1 MTGKELIQ
9 DGHPHLLPLVPGK
22 PSLHIRMVI
31 ASQMFS
37 LKEMF
42 RQQILCTSYVVSW
55 KMKLN

>member
-9 DGHPHLLPLVPGK
+9 DGHPHLLPLVLGK

-37 LKEMF
+37 LVHK
-42 RQQILCTSYVVSW
+42 LCCFLKDEV
-55 KMKLN
+55 KLRNKAKDG